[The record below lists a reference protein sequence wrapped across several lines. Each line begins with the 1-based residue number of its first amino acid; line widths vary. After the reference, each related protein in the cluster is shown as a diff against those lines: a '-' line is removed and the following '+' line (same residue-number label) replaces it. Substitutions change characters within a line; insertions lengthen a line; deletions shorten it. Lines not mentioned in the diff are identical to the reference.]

1 MGDDRDLI
9 HSPHR
14 TDRLKDEPTMQIP
27 ATAMTA
33 NLMWTRSGVVWATW
47 RLQPLPYAYGTAA
60 TKQLVKAHH
69 QALFQAHR
77 GEGLLLGLCADLDPV
92 AIVERMLDGVR
103 IDECPDWAREVEL
116 TLDALEQIPLGTR
129 AFWFSVPLAA
139 GSVKARTMSALRAAD
154 TKLRDTLALP
164 RQLPSGAEIAA
175 AAQMAKEIEVRIP
188 SAFQPK
194 RATPAEQIWIALHSQ
209 QRGLAADTAA
219 PVPPAQGSDD
229 DGFTTDDLAHFQMPS
244 SMPNPW
250 IDEGGQSDINPK
262 SGQQFLPFKR
272 RYVKVHSPYADEAS
286 SYQVIQ
292 ALVGAPKAGWVSP
305 GVEWISHVDQ
315 LPLDVDWAVRLTVTG
330 AEEVKRRNKKAESAL
345 EEQYKHQEG
354 TATITGGGNDLA
366 EIAET
371 LAAYH
376 ASLNR
381 SDKEVEVQATI
392 LFAVGADTPDLAK
405 AKARFVADEYKRAD
419 FLLEAPLG
427 GQEELWWAMLPGTA
441 TGRIVRELTQI
452 TTGREFATSVP
463 LVSNDLGDEKGARF
477 GENISTAR
485 HTPILRDA
493 DGSIQADTSASF
505 GVVAELGA
513 GKSVLLKCDMG
524 DTVDRNGR
532 VIAIDRTESKEYA
545 TFAQSLRPDRT
556 TIVDLM
562 APEHSLDPL
571 RVFGPRVGARMV
583 QSLFAVMLGIRARDS
598 RGVALSRLLEPE
610 YVAAHDITSLG
621 RLTAHLKSITSP
633 ESDELAGLINLVAS
647 KDIGEVLFDDGLP
660 AVDLDSRAI
669 VFLTHGLSLP
679 DKTELEH
686 AHLFDEMPLEKI
698 YGRAMY
704 AMLMGISREVCFMN
718 PRELAGA
725 YFDETHHI
733 TQSPEGER
741 DLRIGIRDGRK
752 HRAYFALGS
761 HDPADFGET
770 QTRGLLKTRYVM
782 RQTDKDLA
790 RRAIEW
796 LTGEPADAAM
806 VKVVTEDLSPL
817 GPDGKVA
824 PDRRGEGLVRDQRGR
839 IGKFRKTLP
848 ERPDRRAAV
857 LSTPSLVTP

>member
-1 MGDDRDLI
+1 
-9 HSPHR
+9 
-14 TDRLKDEPTMQIP
+14 MQIP
-27 ATAMTA
+27 ATAMTS

-47 RLQPLPYAYGTAA
+47 RLQPLPYAYATAA
-60 TKQLVKAHH
+60 AKQLVKAHH

-92 AIVERMLDGVR
+92 SIVERMLDGVR

-139 GSVKARTMSALRAAD
+139 GSMKARAMSALRAAD

-164 RQLPSGAEIAA
+164 RQLPTDSEIAA
-175 AAQMAKEIEVRIP
+175 AARMAKEIEVRIP
-188 SAFQPK
+188 AAFQPT

-209 QRGLAADTAA
+209 QRGLSADLAA
-219 PVPPAQGSDD
+219 PVPPAEGTE
-229 DGFTTDDLAHFQMPS
+229 DGFGADELAHFQMPS
-244 SMPNPW
+244 AMPNPW
-250 IDEGGQSDINPK
+250 LDEGGQSDIAP
-262 SGQQFLPFKR
+262 QVRAAVPPVQAPLPQGAQPLRGRDVVLPGGAGHGR
-272 RYVKVHSPYADEAS
+272 RAQGRLGLARRRVDLTRRPVPPRRRLGDPFHRHRAD
-286 SYQVIQ
+286 
-292 ALVGAPKAGWVSP
+292 
-305 GVEWISHVDQ
+305 
-315 LPLDVDWAVRLTVTG
+315 
-330 AEEVKRRNKKAESAL
+330 EVKRRNKKAETAI

-354 TATITGGGNDLA
+354 TATITGGGSDLG

-381 SDKEVEVQATI
+381 SDKEVEVQATV
-392 LFAVGADTPDLAK
+392 LFAVGADTADLAK
-405 AKARFVADEYKRAD
+405 AKGRFVADEYKRAD

-427 GQEELWWAMLPGTA
+427 GQEELWWAMIPGTP

-452 TTGREFATSVP
+452 TTGREFATGVP
-463 LVSNDLGDEKGARF
+463 LSSNELGDEKGARF

-513 GKSVLLKCDMG
+513 GKSVLLKGDMG

-532 VIAIDRTESKEYA
+532 VVAIDRTEAKEYA
-545 TFAQSLRPDRT
+545 VFAQSLRPDTT

-562 APEHSLDPL
+562 TPEYSLDPL
-571 RVFGPRVGARMV
+571 RVFGPLVGARMV

-621 RLTAHLKSITSP
+621 RLRAHLKTISSA
-633 ESDELAGLINLVAS
+633 ESDELSGLINLVAS
-647 KDIGEVLFDDGLP
+647 KDIGEVLFNDGLT
-660 AVDLDSRAI
+660 AVDLKSRAL

-686 AHLFDEMPLEKI
+686 AHLFEEMPLEKI

-718 PRELAGA
+718 PGELAGA
-725 YFDETHHI
+725 YFDECHHI

-752 HRAYFALGS
+752 HRAFFALGS

-796 LTGEPADAAM
+796 LTGEPADPAM
-806 VKVVTEDLSPL
+806 VQVVTEDLSPL

-824 PDRRGEGLVRDQRGR
+824 PERRGEGLVRDQRGR

-848 ERPDRRAAV
+848 ERPDRREAV